1 MKKIKSK
8 IKKKNIFTSKAD
20 VLNFLNLNLKNSKI
34 EKIYSFVVDDWKKN
48 REEILQQIGLTFNK
62 KKVII
67 RSSAIGEDSDYS
79 SEAGSYESILNI
91 DSTSKKQLISGIQ
104 KVIKSYE
111 HKNNFSPKNQVLIQT
126 QTVNV
131 VTSGVIFTRTSD
143 FGSPYY
149 VINFED
155 GKSTTGVTHGFAGNT
170 IKISRNLNIKNIEK
184 KWKNLLQSVK
194 EIENLVNSSSL
205 DIEFGINKR
214 SDIIIFQVR
223 PMTSILE
230 PTLSLDDKIAE
241 LINKNKKKYLQSN
254 TQDNLKINSMFSD
267 MTDWNPAEI
276 IGNNPKPLDYSL
288 YDFLIMNHAWY
299 KGREEILPT

>member
-155 GKSTTGVTHGFAGNT
+155 GKSTTGVTHGFA
-170 IKISRNLNIKNIEK
+170 
-184 KWKNLLQSVK
+184 
-194 EIENLVNSSSL
+194 
-205 DIEFGINKR
+205 
-214 SDIIIFQVR
+214 
-223 PMTSILE
+223 
-230 PTLSLDDKIAE
+230 
-241 LINKNKKKYLQSN
+241 
-254 TQDNLKINSMFSD
+254 
-267 MTDWNPAEI
+267 
-276 IGNNPKPLDYSL
+276 
-288 YDFLIMNHAWY
+288 
-299 KGREEILPT
+299 